1 MPPRTYE
8 VRIMLMSGILQLYI
22 DNEVTGIP
30 IDTEALHSEEFR
42 QRVGYVLDSLTV
54 DNGVENDKLMR
65 NREWMKLPDTYNI
78 DEESCARD
86 SYVKLRKIVV
96 KKYLGQGDHWLRI
109 KTIENRSEAVM
120 DFIELVPL
128 NIINDP
134 TKPEDRH

>member
-1 MPPRTYE
+1 M
-8 VRIMLMSGILQLYI
+8 
-22 DNEVTGIP
+22 
-30 IDTEALHSEEFR
+30 EEKNNNSSLESRELEEMRR
-42 QRVGYVLDSLTV
+42 QVGLLKEKLDRESLV
-54 DNGVENDKLMR
+54 NDKLMR